1 MFSALQRVGRRD
13 LRSRTSAKER
23 EGGREAGEGAT
34 ACLRRLRCA
43 EPEDVR
49 SWFLLEWLAGASD
62 NESK

>member
-23 EGGREAGEGAT
+23 EGSRRGGAT

>member
-13 LRSRTSAKER
+13 LRSRTSAKE
-23 EGGREAGEGAT
+23 REAGEGAT

>member
-23 EGGREAGEGAT
+23 GAT

-43 EPEDVR
+43 EPEGVR
-49 SWFLLEWLAGASD
+49 SRFLLEWLAGASD